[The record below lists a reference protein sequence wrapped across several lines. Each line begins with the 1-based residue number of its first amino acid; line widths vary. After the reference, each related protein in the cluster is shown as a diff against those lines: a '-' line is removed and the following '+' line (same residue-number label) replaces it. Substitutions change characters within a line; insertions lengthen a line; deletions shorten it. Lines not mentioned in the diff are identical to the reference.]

1 MIAGMFIGPALVF
14 DPATQRCDL
23 AFDGTDLALDLTPG
37 TTLLVAVGSD
47 RRAHP
52 DDVLPDVAPPG
63 YAPAALNARRGY
75 PGDALDALG
84 RYIGSRL
91 WLLRRRK
98 QTEATRRLAE
108 SIVAEAVG
116 FFETDLAMP
125 VTLTVRWVVA
135 GMLGIWVKLGA
146 QTMSLTVPVGG

>member
-1 MIAGMFIGPALVF
+1 MFCGPALVF

-23 AFDGTDLALDLTPG
+23 AFSGTDLVLDVTPA

-52 DDVLPDVAPPG
+52 DDVLPDAAPPS
-63 YAPAALNARRGY
+63 YAPVALNARRGY
-75 PGDALDALG
+75 PGDALDTLG

-98 QTEATRRLAE
+98 QTEAVRRLAE
-108 SIVAEAVG
+108 SIVAEAVR

-125 VTLTVRWVVA
+125 VTITVRWVVA
-135 GMLGIWVKLGA
+135 GMLGIWVQLGPEA
-146 QTMSLTVPVGG
+146 MSITIPVGG